1 MIGES
6 AVLNYLRTQNRPYS
20 ASKNQN
26 YLKTSLFNIIADIF
40 NNLHGAVGKTAV
52 VKILTSLFEKGEIHS
67 KAYGK
72 QLVYV
77 ARQDLL
83 PVPSSE
89 ELNAIDDEID
99 ELKSSIQKEKELL
112 KIVQSKLSMMNSSL
126 TTEELHKRIA
136 SLEVEVAEMHERLEP
151 LERGTVKIDPEERQ
165 RIEKQFEI
173 SSKAW
178 KQRKKLCNDIIG
190 MLTESMSKKPSE
202 LMEELGLEVDP
213 V

>member
-1 MIGES
+1 M
-6 AVLNYLRTQNRPYS
+6 NYLRTQNRPYS
-20 ASKNQN
+20 ASKNWIVSFVF
-26 YLKTSLFNIIADIF
+26 LNILVDIF
-40 NNLHGAVGKTAV
+40 NNLHGAIGKTAV
-52 VKILTSLFEKGEIHS
+52 VKVLTSLFERGEIHA

-72 QLVYV
+72 QWVYV

-83 PVPSSE
+83 PVPSSD

-99 ELKSSIQKEKELL
+99 ELKSSLQKEKELL
-112 KIVQSKLSMMNSSL
+112 KSAQSKLNMMNSSL
-126 TTEELHKRIA
+126 TTEELQRRI
-136 SLEVEVAEMHERLEP
+136 SLLEVEVAEMKERLEP
-151 LERGTVKIDPEERQ
+151 LEKGTVKIDPAERQ

>member
-1 MIGES
+1 MF
-6 AVLNYLRTQNRPYS
+6 VV
-20 ASKNQN
+20 
-26 YLKTSLFNIIADIF
+26 DIF

-52 VKILTSLFEKGEIHS
+52 VKILTGLFERGEIHA

-72 QLVYV
+72 QWVYV

-99 ELKSSIQKEKELL
+99 ELKNSLQKEKEFL
-112 KIVQSKLSMMNSSL
+112 KASQAKLNMMNSSL
-126 TTEELHKRIA
+126 TTEELQKRIS
-136 SLEVEVAEMHERLEP
+136 SLEIEVAEMNERLEP

-213 V
+213 I